1 MPRLPYLQSTKNEP
15 MTSELIS
22 WQGGGRSVQG
32 KEAQVVVW
40 GCLPVTGRDGDQR
53 LEAALKVDL
62 CRKAESGQGCWPPCL
77 TQQPP
82 DYLPSFGP
90 SELSIILPLAP
101 PGTPLRPSSTP
112 GPWPHTPSTRPLC
125 RTLYPLT
132 PPGLN
137 LVFFNLI
144 DLDLEHQQNSQ
155 VRRGLPE
162 LPLPQSRGAPG
173 TLSPLLTRGDR

>member
-62 CRKAESGQGCWPPCL
+62 CRKAESWQGCWPPCL

>member
-22 WQGGGRSVQG
+22 WQVGGGSVQG
-32 KEAQVVVW
+32 KEVQVVVW

-90 SELSIILPLAP
+90 SELSIILPLPP
-101 PGTPLRPSSTP
+101 PGIPLHPSSTL
-112 GPWPHTPSTRPLC
+112 GPWPPTPSTQPLC

-162 LPLPQSRGAPG
+162 LPPPQSRWVPPG
-173 TLSPLLTRGDR
+173 P